1 MKKVAVILA
10 DGYEESE
17 AVTLIDVLRR
27 GDIKSVVVGYDGI
40 NVIGAHGIKIVADTD
55 FSEFKVS
62 DFDMILLP
70 GGFKNNEILS
80 KSEKFHKI
88 LREFDDKKLKIGAI
102 CAAPWVLGSA
112 GVLKNSYTCYP
123 GFEKKINL
131 AGFAGDKSNVVRD
144 ENVMTSRGPATAME
158 FALAIVKDLAGE
170 NVYNE
175 VKAGLLFK

>member
-1 MKKVAVILA
+1 M
-10 DGYEESE
+10 
-17 AVTLIDVLRR
+17 
-27 GDIKSVVVGYDGI
+27 
-40 NVIGAHGIKIVADTD
+40 
-55 FSEFKVS
+55 
-62 DFDMILLP
+62 
-70 GGFKNNEILS
+70 
-80 KSEKFHKI
+80 
-88 LREFDDKKLKIGAI
+88 REFDDKKLKIGAI

-112 GVLKNSYTCYP
+112 GVLKNSYTRYP

-131 AGFAGDKSNVVRD
+131 AGFAGDKSNVVKD